1 MKTEYNYEDQSLLLA
16 IKNGNE
22 KAFDTLFRKYYPM
35 LCAYGN
41 KFVELEDAEECVQDA
56 MLWLWENKDMLVIQ
70 SSLSNYLFSIVHH
83 RAINRIKQQEVK
95 SRVENYF
102 YEEMQSL
109 IDDTNFYLIE
119 ELTIR
124 IQEAVETLPE
134 SYKEAFVMHRFKNMS
149 YKEIA
154 EILGVSP
161 KTIDYRIQQALK
173 QLRIELKDYLPFLL
187 PLLIKHVTCYPRTI
201 RKHIHIHSSPPN
213 NSNNN
218 F

>member
-187 PLLIKHVTCYPRTI
+187 PLLIKHSE
-201 RKHIHIHSSPPN
+201 HIHIHSSPPN

>member
-173 QLRIELKDYLPFLL
+173 QLRIELKRLFTLFIASIDKTRLNIYTFILL
-187 PLLIKHVTCYPRTI
+187 HQIILIIISKT
-201 RKHIHIHSSPPN
+201 
-213 NSNNN
+213 
-218 F
+218 

>member
-187 PLLIKHVTCYPRTI
+187 PLLIKHIYTFILLHQIILIIISKT
-201 RKHIHIHSSPPN
+201 
-213 NSNNN
+213 
-218 F
+218 

>member
-1 MKTEYNYEDQSLLLA
+1 MSVRFLSGSCVYTRRYSMDDNDIIQLYWDRNEQA
-16 IKNGNE
+16 IRITSDKYGHYCKAIARNILNNE
-22 KAFDTLFRKYYPM
+22 
-35 LCAYGN
+35 
-41 KFVELEDAEECVQDA
+41 EDAEECVQDA

-187 PLLIKHVTCYPRTI
+187 PLLIKHV
-201 RKHIHIHSSPPN
+201 
-213 NSNNN
+213 
-218 F
+218 

>member
-187 PLLIKHVTCYPRTI
+187 PLLIRLNIYTFILLHQIILIIISKT
-201 RKHIHIHSSPPN
+201 
-213 NSNNN
+213 
-218 F
+218 

>member
-187 PLLIKHVTCYPRTI
+187 PLLIKHVLNIYTFILLHQIILIIISKT
-201 RKHIHIHSSPPN
+201 
-213 NSNNN
+213 
-218 F
+218 

>member
-83 RAINRIKQQEVK
+83 RAINRIKQQVVK

-102 YEEMQSL
+102 YE
-109 IDDTNFYLIE
+109 
-119 ELTIR
+119 
-124 IQEAVETLPE
+124 
-134 SYKEAFVMHRFKNMS
+134 
-149 YKEIA
+149 
-154 EILGVSP
+154 
-161 KTIDYRIQQALK
+161 
-173 QLRIELKDYLPFLL
+173 
-187 PLLIKHVTCYPRTI
+187 
-201 RKHIHIHSSPPN
+201 
-213 NSNNN
+213 
-218 F
+218 

>member
-35 LCAYGN
+35 LCAYEN

-109 IDDTNFYLIE
+109 IDDTNFYIIE
-119 ELTIR
+119 LLTIR

-173 QLRIELKDYLPFLL
+173 QLRIE
-187 PLLIKHVTCYPRTI
+187 
-201 RKHIHIHSSPPN
+201 
-213 NSNNN
+213 
-218 F
+218 